1 MSLNTGLCGEP
12 QVTGDSPVWAQQ
24 DFKAH
29 GLCIR
34 PGQRGTQRKALCL
47 TVQSKQFPGRNKFP
61 LVGIIHRHSKP
72 TVLYSSVFWGGHLTP
87 DDNKTPEF

>member
-1 MSLNTGLCGEP
+1 MESPGLCGEP
-12 QVTGDSPVWAQQ
+12 RVTGDSPLWAQQ

-34 PGQRGTQRKALCL
+34 PGQRGTQSKALCL

-61 LVGIIHRHSKP
+61 LVGIRHRHSKP
-72 TVLYSSVFWGGHLTP
+72 TVLYSSVFWGGRLAP